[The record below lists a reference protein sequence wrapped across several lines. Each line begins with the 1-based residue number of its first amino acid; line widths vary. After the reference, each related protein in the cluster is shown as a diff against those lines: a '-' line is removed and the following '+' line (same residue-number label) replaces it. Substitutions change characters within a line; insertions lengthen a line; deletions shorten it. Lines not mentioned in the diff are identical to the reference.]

1 MKMSKYS
8 VYLGIYPI
16 ALAWYFNQKYKLFY
30 TLGLITSISNH
41 FTRDFFNNKNEKIH
55 TIFVLLDRLVLTYG
69 LLFIENNQYILL
81 KIIISF
87 TYLFSKLQFL
97 NKKKEDL
104 HVLTHALISGYILIQ
119 ISNQIK

>member
-1 MKMSKYS
+1 MEMSKYS

-16 ALAWYFNQKYKLFY
+16 LLCWILNHKYKLYY
-30 TLGLITSISNH
+30 TLGLLSSISNH
-41 FTRDFFNNKNEKIH
+41 FTRDFFKKKNEKYH
-55 TIFVLLDRLVLTYG
+55 NMFVFFDRFILFDG
-69 LLFIENNQYILL
+69 LIFIENNQYILL

-104 HVLTHALISGYILIQ
+104 HVLTHSLISGYILIQ
-119 ISNQIK
+119 ISN